1 VEDFGGVLK
10 LVIWIVIIAA
20 SVLGPVVER
29 WRRKKEEERLRR
41 QAEERGNAAAPPPV
55 EVEPET
61 PTRSGL
67 PYEDLVQEV
76 FGPYIERKRREHA
89 EAQQRALQEPE
100 VEEEDDEEVLD
111 RQVRSIR
118 ETKAPEHV
126 AYEQLP
132 DEAVT
137 PAAAAQDASTIPV
150 VTSSARQVRTLDER
164 LFSNPRFTAG
174 AKLILA
180 SEILGRPK
188 FGRR

>member
-1 VEDFGGVLK
+1 MEDFGGLLK

-29 WRRKKEEERLRR
+29 WRRKKEEERVRR

-55 EVEPET
+55 EVEPE
-61 PTRSGL
+61 PQASSPL
-67 PYEDLVQEV
+67 PYEDLVNEV

-100 VEEEDDEEVLD
+100 VEESDEEEAVD

-118 ETKAPEHV
+118 EAKAQEHV
-126 AYEQLP
+126 AYDDLP
-132 DEAVT
+132 EAAT
-137 PAAAAQDASTIPV
+137 PASAPQDASTVPV
-150 VTSSARQVRTLDER
+150 VTSSARRVRTLDER

-174 AKLILA
+174 AKLVLA
-180 SEILGRPK
+180 SEILGKPR
-188 FGRR
+188 GRRR

>member
-1 VEDFGGVLK
+1 MEDFGGLLK

-20 SVLGPVVER
+20 SVLGPMVER
-29 WRRKKEEERLRR
+29 WRRKKEEERVRR

-100 VEEEDDEEVLD
+100 VEEVDEEEEID
-111 RQVRSIR
+111 RHVRSIR
-118 ETKAPEHV
+118 PANAVEHV
-126 AYEQLP
+126 AYDDLP
-132 DEAVT
+132 EA
-137 PAAAAQDASTIPV
+137 PPSAPSAPQDDSTIPV
-150 VTSSARQVRTLDER
+150 VTSSARRVRTLDER

-174 AKLILA
+174 AKLLLA
-180 SEILGRPK
+180 SEILGKPK
-188 FGRR
+188 SRRR